1 MEVRMKKQT
10 KIFLLFAIVSPVL
23 LTAESYKYSG
33 KAGDLKSG
41 KFLYTDNHIET
52 RSEGKHL
59 SSVITYRDAKGNVI
73 ARKNIQFTK
82 NSYLPDFELEDLR
95 SGYIEGGVLQGKS
108 YKVYYEKDKNSE
120 KKEKILSLK
129 GPSTADGGFDHF
141 VRKNWDDLI
150 SGKTVKFSF
159 IAPSQ
164 LYQFD
169 FLVSK
174 ISSTSKTITLK
185 MRIENF
191 LLNILVPPI
200 NIIYDSETKRII
212 QYEGISNINNEE
224 GKSYFV
230 KIVYDH
236 LQN

>member
-108 YKVYYEKDKNSE
+108 YKVYYKKDKNSE
-120 KKEKILSLK
+120 KKEKSPKRRNSKVSNQQVQNKKHSFVFSEKHGKIHQILKL
-129 GPSTADGGFDHF
+129 
-141 VRKNWDDLI
+141 
-150 SGKTVKFSF
+150 
-159 IAPSQ
+159 
-164 LYQFD
+164 
-169 FLVSK
+169 
-174 ISSTSKTITLK
+174 
-185 MRIENF
+185 
-191 LLNILVPPI
+191 
-200 NIIYDSETKRII
+200 
-212 QYEGISNINNEE
+212 
-224 GKSYFV
+224 
-230 KIVYDH
+230 
-236 LQN
+236 